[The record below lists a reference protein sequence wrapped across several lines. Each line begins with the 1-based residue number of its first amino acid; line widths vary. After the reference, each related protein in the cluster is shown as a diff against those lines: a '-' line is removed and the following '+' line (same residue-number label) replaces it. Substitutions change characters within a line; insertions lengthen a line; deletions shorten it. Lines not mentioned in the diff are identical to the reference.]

1 MNTNRPGPLVHAGTF
16 MLSVAMILTL
26 SRAASLLL
34 PVDFY
39 FTFESLFSDRTPRQL
54 LIALIMKMGA
64 PLLVGAIYGLYL
76 YRKAVRSE
84 RSHRP
89 FSRTARRL
97 RMQWMPTLFMAGFS
111 AALLSAW
118 PMIVYW
124 DIMANPLVA
133 HLKMA
138 FYLLYLVYMIAFGYV
153 SVFGLLGAI
162 YLREQFDG
170 LPEGRKAVTAGELSR
185 VGALWLL
192 SSGLASGAMSV
203 LTK

>member
-1 MNTNRPGPLVHAGTF
+1 
-16 MLSVAMILTL
+16 MLAVTVILTL
-26 SRAASLLL
+26 SRVASLLV

-54 LIALIMKMGA
+54 LIALITKMAA
-64 PLLVGAIYGLYL
+64 PLLVGAIFGLWL
-76 YRKAVRSE
+76 YHKAVRGVH
-84 RSHRP
+84 SHLS

-124 DIMANPLVA
+124 DIMANPIVV
-133 HLKMA
+133 HLKMV
-138 FYLLYLVYMIAFGYV
+138 FYLLYLVYMVSFGYV
-153 SVFGLLGAI
+153 SIFGLLGAI
-162 YLREQFDG
+162 YLREQFEG
-170 LPEGRKAVTAGELSR
+170 LPEGRKAVTTGELSR

-192 SSGLASGAMSV
+192 SSGLASSAMSL